1 MTWLFGLLG
10 FAIGVLAGALAYK
23 QLMSDEVKVK
33 SLEDQLRNLEKE
45 HEAYKDNVH
54 SHFNNTATLLN
65 NLTDSYRDVYRHI
78 ASGAQALCPEYISDQ
93 LTHSAREQDSLTR
106 DTFSSKLEQ
115 SVTEDLSPPRD
126 YADKTSPD
134 QKGNLSEG
142 YGLEK
147 VDVKETREKDGD
159 SI

>member
-106 DTFSSKLEQ
+106 DTFSSEPEQ
-115 SVTEDLSPPRD
+115 TAADEVAPPRD

-134 QKGNLSEG
+134 QKGNLSED

-147 VDVKETREKDGD
+147 VDANEAREKG
-159 SI
+159 SEQV